1 MKSVDLVIDL
11 PISKLNTEYTYFVP
25 EDLSV
30 EAAFGKRVLIDFGGQ
45 KVEGYIVAEHATD
58 DIAVLK
64 PVLRVLDVEPVFDRT
79 LLELAR
85 WMADYYVCPLSITL
99 SLMVPRLLQNKKRQ
113 VVLPHLDQDELEKLA
128 SGENIINQSFFAA
141 LSRQGELSLTQALKY
156 ANREELEGWVHKG
169 YIIISGTYRSSHYNK
184 KNCYYTLGEFDRE
197 RDLPVLKK
205 RAPRQAQIME
215 SLLTK
220 GELELDDSVARKSRQ
235 SVQALIKKGYMTIER
250 RVHKP
255 TQNPLALNDEQAQAV
270 SQVKEVLRQGTNSE
284 LLLFGVTGS
293 GKTEVYLQSAQIA
306 LQQGR
311 GVIVLVPEIALTRQ
325 FVEVFAARIENMAVL
340 HSGLAVGERYDEWNR
355 IKAGE
360 ARLVLGA
367 RSAIFAPV
375 ENLGLIIIDEEQE
388 GSFKQEELP
397 RYHAREVARQRARLE
412 SAVLL
417 AGSATPSL
425 ETFYA
430 AQTGQIKLLSLEQ
443 RVGGADMP
451 QVFIE
456 DLRRAFKDVPRS
468 FISPLLREKIETNLS
483 RGEQIILFINRRGY
497 SPMTICWE
505 CGNIASCPS
514 CSVKMTFHMDIK
526 QNVCHYC
533 NLHLPQM
540 SNCSVCG
547 SKHLQLLGAGTQRVE
562 EEIVELFPD
571 ARIERLDIDSSR
583 KQGVQKSILERMRN
597 KQIDILIGTQMV
609 AKGLDFPNVSLVG
622 IVDADSL
629 LNLPDFRSGERC
641 FQLLVQ
647 AAGRAGR
654 SSTSGQVV
662 IQTYNPDEPVIQ
674 MAARQDYSGFYNHE
688 IRLRRLLKYP
698 PFTHLLRV
706 VFSAEWEDMVSNEAQ
721 STAAYIADILD
732 AKEDEILILGPAP
745 CPINKIR
752 NRFRHQLMVK
762 CNSLPLLRSIAR
774 YIINRGTPK
783 NVKIDIDLDP
793 ITTL

>member
-1 MKSVDLVIDL
+1 
-11 PISKLNTEYTYFVP
+11 
-25 EDLSV
+25 
-30 EAAFGKRVLIDFGGQ
+30 
-45 KVEGYIVAEHATD
+45 
-58 DIAVLK
+58 
-64 PVLRVLDVEPVFDRT
+64 
-79 LLELAR
+79 
-85 WMADYYVCPLSITL
+85 
-99 SLMVPRLLQNKKRQ
+99 
-113 VVLPHLDQDELEKLA
+113 
-128 SGENIINQSFFAA
+128 
-141 LSRQGELSLTQALKY
+141 
-156 ANREELEGWVHKG
+156 
-169 YIIISGTYRSSHYNK
+169 
-184 KNCYYTLGEFDRE
+184 
-197 RDLPVLKK
+197 
-205 RAPRQAQIME
+205 
-215 SLLTK
+215 
-220 GELELDDSVARKSRQ
+220 
-235 SVQALIKKGYMTIER
+235 
-250 RVHKP
+250 
-255 TQNPLALNDEQAQAV
+255 
-270 SQVKEVLRQGTNSE
+270 
-284 LLLFGVTGS
+284 
-293 GKTEVYLQSAQIA
+293 
-306 LQQGR
+306 
-311 GVIVLVPEIALTRQ
+311 
-325 FVEVFAARIENMAVL
+325 
-340 HSGLAVGERYDEWNR
+340 
-355 IKAGE
+355 
-360 ARLVLGA
+360 
-367 RSAIFAPV
+367 
-375 ENLGLIIIDEEQE
+375 
-388 GSFKQEELP
+388 
-397 RYHAREVARQRARLE
+397 
-412 SAVLL
+412 
-417 AGSATPSL
+417 
-425 ETFYA
+425 
-430 AQTGQIKLLSLEQ
+430 
-443 RVGGADMP
+443 
-451 QVFIE
+451 
-456 DLRRAFKDVPRS
+456 
-468 FISPLLREKIETNLS
+468 
-483 RGEQIILFINRRGY
+483 
-497 SPMTICWE
+497 
-505 CGNIASCPS
+505 
-514 CSVKMTFHMDIK
+514 MTFHMDIK

-562 EEIVELFPD
+562 EEIVKLFPD

>member
-1 MKSVDLVIDL
+1 
-11 PISKLNTEYTYFVP
+11 
-25 EDLSV
+25 
-30 EAAFGKRVLIDFGGQ
+30 
-45 KVEGYIVAEHATD
+45 
-58 DIAVLK
+58 
-64 PVLRVLDVEPVFDRT
+64 
-79 LLELAR
+79 
-85 WMADYYVCPLSITL
+85 
-99 SLMVPRLLQNKKRQ
+99 
-113 VVLPHLDQDELEKLA
+113 
-128 SGENIINQSFFAA
+128 
-141 LSRQGELSLTQALKY
+141 
-156 ANREELEGWVHKG
+156 
-169 YIIISGTYRSSHYNK
+169 
-184 KNCYYTLGEFDRE
+184 
-197 RDLPVLKK
+197 
-205 RAPRQAQIME
+205 
-215 SLLTK
+215 
-220 GELELDDSVARKSRQ
+220 
-235 SVQALIKKGYMTIER
+235 
-250 RVHKP
+250 
-255 TQNPLALNDEQAQAV
+255 
-270 SQVKEVLRQGTNSE
+270 
-284 LLLFGVTGS
+284 
-293 GKTEVYLQSAQIA
+293 
-306 LQQGR
+306 
-311 GVIVLVPEIALTRQ
+311 
-325 FVEVFAARIENMAVL
+325 
-340 HSGLAVGERYDEWNR
+340 
-355 IKAGE
+355 
-360 ARLVLGA
+360 
-367 RSAIFAPV
+367 
-375 ENLGLIIIDEEQE
+375 
-388 GSFKQEELP
+388 
-397 RYHAREVARQRARLE
+397 
-412 SAVLL
+412 
-417 AGSATPSL
+417 
-425 ETFYA
+425 
-430 AQTGQIKLLSLEQ
+430 
-443 RVGGADMP
+443 
-451 QVFIE
+451 
-456 DLRRAFKDVPRS
+456 
-468 FISPLLREKIETNLS
+468 
-483 RGEQIILFINRRGY
+483 
-497 SPMTICWE
+497 
-505 CGNIASCPS
+505 
-514 CSVKMTFHMDIK
+514 
-526 QNVCHYC
+526 
-533 NLHLPQM
+533 
-540 SNCSVCG
+540 
-547 SKHLQLLGAGTQRVE
+547 VE